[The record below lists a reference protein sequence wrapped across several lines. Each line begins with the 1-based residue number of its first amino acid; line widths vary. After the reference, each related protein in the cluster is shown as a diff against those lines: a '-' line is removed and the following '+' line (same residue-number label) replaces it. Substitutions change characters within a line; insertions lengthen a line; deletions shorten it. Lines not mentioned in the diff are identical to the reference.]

1 MILVRLYLFNRQ
13 DAKTSYFQAIESQKP
28 WRTPRL
34 GGWTIKKL
42 SKGDKMNTPTNLKYT
57 KSDEW
62 FDPSSGAMGI
72 SDYAQSQLSDI
83 VFVEILVE
91 EGETIEV
98 GKAIASV
105 ESVKASAEIY
115 ASAGGKVTAVN
126 KGLSDKPET
135 LNSDPYGAAWMVK
148 VEGGTT
154 GDVMDAA
161 AYEKYCEGRT
171 H

>member
-1 MILVRLYLFNRQ
+1 
-13 DAKTSYFQAIESQKP
+13 
-28 WRTPRL
+28 
-34 GGWTIKKL
+34 
-42 SKGDKMNTPTNLKYT
+42 MNTPANLKYT

-62 FDPSSGAMGI
+62 FDPANGAMGI
-72 SDYAQSQLSDI
+72 TDYAQSQLSDI

-91 EGETIEV
+91 VGEMVEA

-115 ASAGGKVTAVN
+115 ASAAGKVTAVN

-135 LNSDPYGAAWMVK
+135 LNSDPFGEGWMVK
-148 VEGGTT
+148 VEGGSA
-154 GDVMDAA
+154 GDAMDAA
-161 AYEKYCEGRT
+161 AYEKYCEGRA

>member
-1 MILVRLYLFNRQ
+1 
-13 DAKTSYFQAIESQKP
+13 
-28 WRTPRL
+28 
-34 GGWTIKKL
+34 
-42 SKGDKMNTPTNLKYT
+42 MNTPANLKYT

-62 FDPSSGAMGI
+62 FDPATGAMGL

-83 VFVEILVE
+83 VFVEILVD
-91 EGETIEV
+91 EGDTIET

-126 KGLSDKPET
+126 KGLSDKPEI
-135 LNSDPYGAAWMVK
+135 LNSDPFGAGWMVK
-148 VEGGTT
+148 VEGGTP
-154 GDVMDAA
+154 GDAMDAA
-161 AYEKYCEGRT
+161 AYEKYCEERS